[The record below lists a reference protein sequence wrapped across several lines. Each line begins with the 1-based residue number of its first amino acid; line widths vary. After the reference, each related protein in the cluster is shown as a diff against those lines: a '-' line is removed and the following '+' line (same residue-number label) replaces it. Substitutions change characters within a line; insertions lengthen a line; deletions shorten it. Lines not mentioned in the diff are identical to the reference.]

1 MNLDQALH
9 TFVAEA
15 GELLVEMEDALL
27 RLETEPGNEEL
38 VHAMFRAAHT
48 IKGSAGLFGL
58 DAIVAFTHV
67 VENALDKVRNGELAV
82 SGDLVAVLLPC
93 RDHVERLLGFIP
105 DMALDDETVAAGEA
119 LLGQLRRFMGQSPA
133 PQAAGTPPVVHEIRV
148 EASGG
153 GLVETDNWHISLRF
167 GRDVLRNGM
176 DPLSF
181 LRYLGTL
188 GKVVSVTTLADA
200 MPPAAEMDP
209 ESCYLG
215 FEVDFQSDADKATIE
230 NVFEFVR
237 EDSVIH
243 ILPPHSRVSH
253 YIDLIRRLPED
264 DVRLGEI
271 LVASGALTRREL
283 EEGLALQACPGHQ
296 LPQFCRHKTAPGEH
310 ADCAACVA
318 DPNAG
323 CTLAAAEPSSSDPKP
338 LGEILVEQ
346 KMVQP
351 EIVESALDKQKQV
364 KEHKAAEAKFVRVQA
379 DKLDALINL
388 VGELVIAGAGANL
401 LAQRQGDGALQEA
414 TALMSRLVE
423 EIRDGALRL
432 RMVQIGET
440 FSRFQ
445 RVVRDVSRELGKD
458 IELVITGAET
468 ELDKSVVEK
477 IGDPLT
483 HLVRNSMDHGIEP
496 AEVRA
501 ARGKPAKGRLMLNA
515 YHDSGSIV
523 IEVGD
528 DGGGLNRDKILKKA
542 IERGIVSP
550 NQNLSDHE
558 IYQLIFEAGFSTADQ
573 VSNLSGRGVGMDVVR
588 RNIEALRGT
597 VELDSAPGEGTTVRI
612 RLPLTLAIID
622 GFLVGVGDAAYVV
635 PLEMVLECVELSD
648 ADRQAL
654 AHRAYINLRGEVL
667 PFVRL
672 RDHFEVKGEGARREN
687 IVVVHYGG
695 HKAGLV
701 VDDLMGEFQTVIKPL
716 GKMFSRVKG
725 ISGSTILGTGD
736 VALILDV
743 PSLVQQAATR
753 EAGQAI
759 AAAAGSADRVTAS
772 AR

>member
-1 MNLDQALH
+1 MNMDQALN

-27 RLETEPGNEEL
+27 RLETEPDNEEL

-67 VENALDKVRNGELAV
+67 VENALDQVRNGELKV
-82 SGDLVAVLLPC
+82 SDELIAVLLPC
-93 RDHVERLLGFIP
+93 RDHVDKLLGFIP
-105 DMALDDETVAAGEA
+105 EMQVDAETHAAGHA
-119 LLGQLRRFMGQSPA
+119 LLARLKSFLGEPASGAAETTPNSPPA
-133 PQAAGTPPVVHEIRV
+133 VREAQV
-148 EASGG
+148 ETSGG
-153 GLVETDNWHISLRF
+153 GVMEGDNWHISLRF

-181 LRYLGTL
+181 IRYLGTL
-188 GKVVSVTTLADA
+188 GTVVSIITLADE
-200 MPPAAEMDP
+200 MPDAEEMDP

-215 FEVDFQSDADKATIE
+215 FEIEFSSPADKKTIE
-230 NVFEFVR
+230 DVFEFVR
-237 EDSVIH
+237 DDCHIR
-243 ILPPHSRVSH
+243 ILPPPSHLGKFVSR
-253 YIDLIRRLPED
+253 IE
-264 DVRLGEI
+264 E
-271 LVASGALTRREL
+271 ASGNTDLLGQLLLEAGVLTPHEL
-283 EEGLALQACPGHQ
+283 EEALEFQSKTQATGNKP
-296 LPQFCRHKTAPGEH
+296 AIGEVL
-310 ADCAACVA
+310 VA
-318 DPNAG
+318 
-323 CTLAAAEPSSSDPKP
+323 EH
-338 LGEILVEQ
+338 
-346 KMVQP
+346 MVQK
-351 EIVESALDKQKQV
+351 EVVEVALDKQRQIR
-364 KEHKAAEAKFVRVQA
+364 EHKSAEAKFVRVQA
-379 DKLDALINL
+379 DKLDELINL
-388 VGELVIAGAGANL
+388 VGELVIAGAGTTL
-401 LAQRQGDGALQEA
+401 LAQRQGDGALQES

-445 RVVRDVSRELGKD
+445 RVVRDVSKELGKD

-468 ELDKSVVEK
+468 DLDKSVVEK

-483 HLVRNSMDHGIEP
+483 HLVRNSMDHGIES
-496 AEVRA
+496 AERRQA
-501 ARGKPAKGRLMLNA
+501 AGKPTKGKLRLNA

-528 DGGGLNRDKILKKA
+528 DGGGLNRDKILAKA

-550 NQNLSDHE
+550 NHNLSDHE
-558 IYQLIFEAGFSTADQ
+558 IYNLIFEAGFSTADA

-622 GFLVGVGDAAYVV
+622 GFLVGVGDSSYVV

-654 AHRAYINLRGEVL
+654 AHRAYVNLRGEVL

-672 RDHFEVKGEGARREN
+672 RDHFEVPGNGSRREN

-701 VDDLMGEFQTVIKPL
+701 VDQLMGEFQTVIKPL

-725 ISGSTILGTGD
+725 ISGSTILGTGE

-743 PSLVQQAATR
+743 PSLVQQAAAR
-753 EAGQAI
+753 EAGRS
-759 AAAAGSADRVTAS
+759 GSADRATAS
-772 AR
+772 VQ